1 MPLDPLPPPPPH
13 AAQSPSL
20 QDLHKAIHAVK
31 LPKSNI
37 SRTCLVPLEDWKT
50 IRSLVA
56 ALLQIPS
63 PPANSDTSDGISSLS
78 SKLDALVARLDS
90 IAPQNP
96 QTSPTSGPLPPK
108 SYASVAALPSATS
121 PAHSHAPRNTT
132 CDITLTPKDRRH
144 KAFANETHH
153 AIQQQL
159 NAFISGSARLNE
171 YAEVPFV
178 RAAAKHHNGDV
189 RLTLQSTHAAR
200 LLSAEA
206 DYWLPAF
213 SSLLCL
219 RTPTFPVVMHR
230 VPTDF
235 EVGGGALDGE
245 DEQDNDILHITEAN
259 KAHVGFGDLNR
270 VHWIGRRT
278 GDDLRK
284 VKKHSSLVLHF
295 TSPEAANKC
304 IEHRLALHG
313 HLHRTEKYRE
323 VLLTTSSDKELL
335 CFHVGGWNG
344 RNIVSH
350 QGKDNAQGLIIY

>member
-20 QDLHKAIHAVK
+20 QDLHKAIHK
-31 LPKSNI
+31 LLKSNI
-37 SRTCLVPLEDWKT
+37 AKTYLVPLEDWKT
-50 IRSLVA
+50 ICSLVA

-78 SKLDALVARLDS
+78 SKLDALAARLDS

-108 SYASVAALPSATS
+108 SYASVAALPSATL
-121 PAHSHAPRNTT
+121 PRTTYCNTT

-159 NAFISGSARLNE
+159 SAFISGSARLNE

-178 RAAAKHHNGDV
+178 RAAVKHHNGDV

-219 RTPTFPVVMHR
+219 RTPTFPY
-230 VPTDF
+230 
-235 EVGGGALDGE
+235 
-245 DEQDNDILHITEAN
+245 Q
-259 KAHVGFGDLNR
+259 
-270 VHWIGRRT
+270 
-278 GDDLRK
+278 
-284 VKKHSSLVLHF
+284 
-295 TSPEAANKC
+295 
-304 IEHRLALHG
+304 
-313 HLHRTEKYRE
+313 
-323 VLLTTSSDKELL
+323 
-335 CFHVGGWNG
+335 
-344 RNIVSH
+344 
-350 QGKDNAQGLIIY
+350 